1 MDEQDFIDGPRA
13 QKFGPRLELES
24 LQGIIRAMQNWKH
37 RARAG
42 GIHLGMSLLV
52 ALAAAALVF
61 GVWYPYPYRDLSGG
75 RNLFLLVVAVD
86 VVIGPLI
93 TLIIFN
99 PAKPRREL
107 ITDLGMVAVLQIAA
121 LCYGLWTVHAARPV
135 HLVFEY
141 HRLAVVHASDIEP
154 EELSKAPA
162 TLRSLPNAGPT
173 LLSLRP
179 FHDANEQYESI
190 MLATSGRAQ
199 AAQPALWQPWE
210 QAREAIVQESQPL
223 ESLRARYPNHAAEID
238 VAVARSGVAA
248 AQLRTLPILDRDQS
262 WTALIDTATAK
273 PVAFVPLDSF

>member
-1 MDEQDFIDGPRA
+1 MLSGS
-13 QKFGPRLELES
+13 ELHY

-42 GIHLGMSLLV
+42 GIHLGISLLV

-86 VVIGPLI
+86 VVMGPLI

-107 ITDLGMVAVLQIAA
+107 ITDLGIVGLLQIAA
-121 LCYGLWTVHAARPV
+121 LCYGLWTVYAARPV

-141 HRLAVVHASDIEP
+141 SRLAVVHASDIEP
-154 EELSKAPA
+154 DALEKATPA
-162 TLRSLPNAGPT
+162 LRRLPNGGPT

-179 FHDANEQYESI
+179 FHDANEQYDST
-190 MLATSGRAQ
+190 MLAAAGRAQ
-199 AAQPALWQPWE
+199 AAQPALWQPWD

-223 ESLRARYPNHAAEID
+223 ETLRERYPSRAVDID
-238 VAVARSGVAA
+238 AAVARSGVAA
-248 AQLRTLPILDRDQS
+248 AQLRTLPILDREQS

-273 PVAFVPLDSF
+273 PVAFLPLDSF